1 MLEIDEYAHVDKK
14 LEYKKSRQ
22 LMVEKTTGHTFLRF
36 NSVTVDFTNC
46 KVMNQ
51 VSMHMKLKATRINQN
66 VHKKVIDWWSF
77 KKFITS
83 GNRIKIK
90 L

>member
-14 LEYKKSRQ
+14 LEYKTSRQ

-36 NSVTVDFTNC
+36 NSVTVDFTSY

-51 VSMHMKLKATRINQN
+51 VSMHMKLK
-66 VHKKVIDWWSF
+66 
-77 KKFITS
+77 TS
-83 GNRIKIK
+83 KSN
-90 L
+90 

>member
-36 NSVTVDFTNC
+36 NSVTVDFTNY
-46 KVMNQ
+46 KVMNR
-51 VSMHMKLKATRINQN
+51 VSMHMKLK
-66 VHKKVIDWWSF
+66 
-77 KKFITS
+77 TS
-83 GNRIKIK
+83 KSN
-90 L
+90 